1 LLGEQGESVVERIGY
16 YLGRSHVEALLREV
30 ILQEKSVFKAI
41 GYSLLTGVSFGLYRL
56 VRLDIKRKD
65 LVSIHIEFKIKI
77 RITTRRNIGK
87 QVSINILFT
96 RRAFS
101 KE

>member
-1 LLGEQGESVVERIGY
+1 MVERIGY